1 MRSAPKGRGVVAR
14 SRIRL
19 SLSDF
24 GPLLVQFR
32 NPITDNP
39 LSIMHEEGLSERL
52 RLRITPKLEERLKT
66 WAERNDTSVSA
77 YVRQALEEKINEE
90 ILSDI
95 DRKL

>member
-1 MRSAPKGRGVVAR
+1 
-14 SRIRL
+14 
-19 SLSDF
+19 
-24 GPLLVQFR
+24 
-32 NPITDNP
+32 
-39 LSIMHEEGLSERL
+39 MHKEGLSERL

-66 WAERNDTSVSA
+66 WAKRNDTSVSQ

>member
-1 MRSAPKGRGVVAR
+1 MYSQGKDVRL
-14 SRIRL
+14 RIRL
-19 SLSDF
+19 S
-24 GPLLVQFR
+24 
-32 NPITDNP
+32 TD
-39 LSIMHEEGLSERL
+39 L
-52 RLRITPKLEERLKT
+52 KERLKT

>member
-1 MRSAPKGRGVVAR
+1 
-14 SRIRL
+14 
-19 SLSDF
+19 
-24 GPLLVQFR
+24 
-32 NPITDNP
+32 
-39 LSIMHEEGLSERL
+39 MHKEGLSERL

-77 YVRQALEEKINEE
+77 YVRQALQEKINDE

>member
-1 MRSAPKGRGVVAR
+1 VCSGGEKHTRLASENRRLCQQNRNPVTAKPLPIMYSQGKDVRL
-14 SRIRL
+14 RIRL
-19 SLSDF
+19 S
-24 GPLLVQFR
+24 
-32 NPITDNP
+32 TD
-39 LSIMHEEGLSERL
+39 L
-52 RLRITPKLEERLKT
+52 KERLKT